1 MFELITHKRYKV
13 KAVSEEKALELLRG
27 FCRNPEETLHSL
39 RYNPFGLI
47 NVLDGSLRYNPNTSG
62 ATK

>member
-1 MFELITHKRYKV
+1 MFELIAHKRESV
-13 KAVSEEKALELLRG
+13 EAVSEEKALELLKG

-39 RYNPFGLI
+39 KSNPFGLI
-47 NVLDGSLRYNPNTSG
+47 KVLDGSLRYNPNTTG